1 MTYDLS
7 IVIPC
12 YNEARTIAGTLETVT
27 RWLAGTAWSWEILV
41 VNDGSRDATA
51 SETIRA
57 ARALAPRQIRL
68 LEHAENRGKG
78 AAVRTGVL
86 ASTGR
91 AVLLY
96 DADGATPIGETAKC
110 LPYLNQGA
118 DLVAG
123 SRRIAGST
131 IRRHQPWVRQILGAC
146 YTVLTNWLVAGRVS
160 DITCGF
166 KLLRGEAAHAIFS
179 RMRVAGWSFDAEVFY
194 LARRLGYR
202 IVEVP
207 VIWTDQPNTKVRLLR
222 DAAASFTELL
232 AIRWRAFRGEY
243 R

>member
-12 YNEARTIAGTLETVT
+12 YNEARTIAATLETVT
-27 RWLAGTAWSWEILV
+27 RWLAGTTWSWEILV

-57 ARALAPRQIRL
+57 ARALAPEQIRL
-68 LEHAENRGKG
+68 LEHPENRGKG

-96 DADGATPIGETAKC
+96 DADGATPIGEAAQC
-110 LPYLNQGA
+110 LPHLAQGA
-118 DLVAG
+118 DVVAG
-123 SRRIAGST
+123 SRRIAGSM
-131 IRRHQPWVRQILGAC
+131 IRRHQPRVRQILGAC
-146 YTVLTNWLVAGRVS
+146 YTVLTNWLIAAHVS

-179 RMRVAGWSFDAEVFY
+179 RMQVTGWSFDAELFY

-202 IVEVP
+202 IVEAP
-207 VIWTDQPNTKVRLLR
+207 VSWTHQPNTKVRLLR
-222 DAAASFTELL
+222 DAAASFVELL
-232 AIRWRAFRGEY
+232 AIRWRAFRGGY